1 MVIVVKTAEFDEEAS
16 PVLEA
21 AFQYKYPTRPK

>member
-1 MVIVVKTAEFDEEAS
+1 VVKTAEFDDEAL

-21 AFQYKYPTRPK
+21 AFQYKNRMIRPK